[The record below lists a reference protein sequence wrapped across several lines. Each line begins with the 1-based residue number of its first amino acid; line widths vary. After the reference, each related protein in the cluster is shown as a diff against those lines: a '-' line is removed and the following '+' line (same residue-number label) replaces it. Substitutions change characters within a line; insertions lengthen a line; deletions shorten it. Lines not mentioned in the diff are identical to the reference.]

1 MKIRTCLLL
10 ASTAL
15 GACGAPVDPAPSSS
29 VQAADLSSESSA
41 SLHHGTVQLSTG
53 VQLHYV
59 EQGRQHG
66 PVLVLLH
73 GYTDSYLS
81 FDRVLPLLPR
91 RFHVY
96 ALDQR
101 GHGDSS
107 RPECCYSQ
115 SDFASDVTAFLDA
128 QGIQRAVLV
137 GHSMGSF
144 IAQQVALEH
153 PERVEAL
160 VLIGSA
166 PTVHGNPV
174 AADLMSYVDTLSDPI
189 DPAFV
194 RDFQASTFYRPIPPS
209 FLDTAVSESLKVPAR
224 VWRAALSGLIAEDH
238 SARLGE
244 ISVPTLVVGGDQDG
258 FFSVPEQQALADAL
272 PQGSFALYTGT
283 GHAPHVEQPHRFVHD
298 VKVFLR
304 GPHQGP

>member
-1 MKIRTCLLL
+1 MKAHTCLLL

-15 GACGAPVDPAPSSS
+15 GACGAPVDPAPSVS
-29 VQAADLSSESSA
+29 VQEEALVSESAA

-59 EQGRQHG
+59 EQGRQNG

-224 VWRAALSGLIAEDH
+224 VWQASLAGLIAEDH
-238 SARLGE
+238 SAQLGE
-244 ISVPTLVVGGDQDG
+244 ISVPTLVVGGDKDG

-272 PQGSFALYTGT
+272 PQGSFALYSET
-283 GHAPHVEQPHRFVHD
+283 GHAPHVEQPRRFVHD

-304 GPHQGP
+304 DVYRGE

>member
-1 MKIRTCLLL
+1 MKLHVALLL
-10 ASTAL
+10 ASTSL
-15 GACGAPVDPAPSSS
+15 GACASHSSQAPST
-29 VQAADLSSESSA
+29 APASA
-41 SLHHGTVQLSTG
+41 SASFHEATVQLSPG
-53 VQLHYV
+53 VRMHYV
-59 EQGRQHG
+59 EQGQKDG

-81 FDRVLPLLPR
+81 FERVLPLLPR
-91 RFHVY
+91 SFHVY

-101 GHGDSS
+101 GHGESS
-107 RPECCYSQ
+107 RPECCYTQ
-115 SDFASDVTAFLDA
+115 SDFASDVAAFLDS

-153 PERVEAL
+153 PQRVEAL

-166 PTVHGNPV
+166 PTVHGNSV
-174 AADLMSYVDTLSDPI
+174 AAELKSYVDTLSDPI

-224 VWRAALSGLIAEDH
+224 VWQAALSGLIAEDH
-238 SARLGE
+238 SARLGD
-244 ISVPTLVVGGDQDG
+244 ITVPTLVVGGDKDG

-272 PQGSFALYTGT
+272 PRGSFALYSET

-304 GPHQGP
+304 GPHQGQ